1 MSMSFGGGGGHY
13 DALLQQLDRQR
24 QMRAQRPMM
33 QPMQPVGGEVQQMR
47 PAQFGPPQAA
57 SGGGGMMGGAMGG
70 LSPQTL
76 AGMMKQGAG
85 MFGGGSD
92 LGSRMPSMW
101 ERMSGTGM
109 GGPIQTYGVG
119 ATPIG
124 GGY

>member
-1 MSMSFGGGGGHY
+1 MSMAFGGGGGHY

-33 QPMQPVGGEVQQMR
+33 QPQQPAGGEVMQMR
-47 PAQFGPPQAA
+47 PAQFGAPQA
-57 SGGGGMMGGAMGG
+57 GGGGGGMGGAMGG
-70 LSPQTL
+70 MDPRTI
-76 AGMMKQGAG
+76 AGLMKQFGG

-101 ERMSGTGM
+101 ERVSGTGM

-119 ATPIG
+119 QTPIG